1 MDLAFLLILDAAAL
15 VIATLIL
22 TYFFFRD
29 IFKNRKE
36 RL

>member
-22 TYFFFRD
+22 TYFFLRD